1 MIGTLNGFSS
11 SVMMNVLRNNSSL
24 MQDLTIQLSTGKK
37 AQTYGGLGR
46 DAGMAL
52 DYRSQINSV
61 KGYQSSIEQA
71 QVQISMMNIGL
82 ERIVELGTEVSG
94 SATGTQYDITS
105 NNRSVAQA
113 TSGTLV
119 REMIGILNTEVD
131 GDFVFSGR
139 TTDVEP
145 AISYDR
151 FVYGYGGED
160 GLLAVT
166 DERIRADA
174 GADGLGRLDLSVAG
188 PTMTLSEE
196 ATDFGYKLSNVTST
210 LSNVTVTGPGGSPAS
225 LDVTVTGVP
234 NANQLISFTFDMPDG
249 STERIELTAVQ
260 GAADAG
266 EGEFSINGTPDTIAA
281 SIKDVLEFQIGKSV
295 TSAGESASRI
305 QGAMDFFMT
314 SGGGEPKRV
323 VGTPE
328 TATTLD
334 TATAAGKPTVSW
346 YVGDNDAQV
355 ASRDTAKVQIDNRLD
370 VSYGARANEDSF
382 ARQLAYMAAFSL
394 PTYDQNSSVDE
405 ERYTTF
411 ADAISSGL
419 SSVHQGDVVKTTL
432 TEIGVASK
440 VMEDA
445 KSRHY
450 TSLSML
456 QTALTEKEGIN
467 DEEVAA
473 KIMTIRTTI
482 ESSYQAASMMYNLS
496 LTKFI

>member
-52 DYRSQINSV
+52 DYRSQITSV

-71 QVQISMMNIGL
+71 QVQISMMNLGL
-82 ERIVELGTEVSG
+82 ERVVEIGAEISG
-94 SATGTQYDITS
+94 SATGTQYDISS
-105 NNRSVAQA
+105 NNQSVAQVTAA
-113 TSGTLV
+113 TLS

-131 GDFVFSGR
+131 GDFVFSGT

-145 AISYDR
+145 AINYDR
-151 FVYGYGGED
+151 IVYGYGGED
-160 GLLAVT
+160 GLLTVT

-174 GADGLGRLDLSVAG
+174 GADGLGRLDLSTVG

-196 ATDFGYKLSNVTST
+196 VTDFGYKLSAVTST
-210 LSNVTVTGPGGSPAS
+210 LSNVTVAGPAGSPAS
-225 LDVTVTGVP
+225 IDVTVTGEPV
-234 NANQLISFTFDMPDG
+234 AGQVLSFTFDMPDG
-249 STERIELTAVQ
+249 SSEIIQMTGHQ
-260 GAADAG
+260 GATSPS
-266 EGEFSINGTPDTIAA
+266 EGKFSVSGAPGTIATA
-281 SIKDVLEFQIGKSV
+281 IQDVLTYQLGQNV
-295 TSAGESASRI
+295 ASAGEAASRI
-305 QGAMDFFMT
+305 QGSMDFFLT

-323 VGTPE
+323 VGVPE

-334 TATAAGKPTVSW
+334 TATAAGKPTLNW
-346 YVGDNDAQV
+346 YVGDNDALV
-355 ASRDTAKVQIDNRLD
+355 SSRDTAKVQIDNKLD
-370 VSYGARANEDSF
+370 VSYGARANEDSI
-382 ARQLAYMAAFSL
+382 ARQLAYMTAFSL
-394 PTYDQNSSVDE
+394 PTYDQNSDADE

-419 SSVHQGDVVKTTL
+419 SSVNQGDVVKTTL

-445 KSRHY
+445 NLRHH

-456 QTALTEKEGIN
+456 QTALTDKEGIN

-482 ESSYQAASMMYNLS
+482 EASYQAASMMYNLS

>member
-46 DAGMAL
+46 DAGIAL
-52 DYRSQINSV
+52 DYRSQITSV
-61 KGYQSSIEQA
+61 QGYQSSIEQA
-71 QVQISMMNIGL
+71 QVQIDMMNVGL
-82 ERIVELGTEVSG
+82 ERIVNMGVEVSG

-105 NNRSVAQA
+105 NNKSVAQA
-113 TSGTLV
+113 TSGVLAK
-119 REMIGILNTEVD
+119 EMIGILNTEVD
-131 GDFVFSGR
+131 GDFVFSGT
-139 TTDVEP
+139 TTDVLP

-151 FVYGYGGED
+151 IVYGYGGED

-174 GADGLGRLDLSVAG
+174 GADGLGRLALSTAG
-188 PTMTLSEE
+188 ATMTLSEE

-210 LSNVTVTGPGGSPAS
+210 LDNVTVTGPAGTPAS

-234 NANQLISFTFDMPDG
+234 EANQIISFTFDMPDG

-260 GAADAG
+260 GASDAG
-266 EGEFSINGTPDTIAA
+266 EGEFSLTGTPATIAT
-281 SIKDVLEFQIGKSV
+281 SIKDVLEFQLGQNVI
-295 TSAGESASRI
+295 SAGEAASRI
-305 QGAMDFFMT
+305 QGSMDFFLT
-314 SGGGEPKRV
+314 SSGGEPKRV
-323 VGTPE
+323 VGVPE

-334 TATAAGKPTVSW
+334 TATVAGKPTVNW
-346 YVGDNDAQV
+346 YVGDNDASV
-355 ASRDTAKVQIDNRLD
+355 ASRDTATVQIDSRLD
-370 VSYGARANEDSF
+370 VSYGARANEDSI
-382 ARQLAYMAAFSL
+382 ARQLAYMTAFSL
-394 PTYDQNSSVDE
+394 PTYDQDSSVDE

-419 SSVHQGDVVKTTL
+419 SSVNQGDVVKTTL
-432 TEIGVASK
+432 TEIGVANK

-445 KSRHY
+445 NSRHY
-450 TSLSML
+450 TTLSML
-456 QTALTEKEGIN
+456 QTALTETEGIN

-496 LTKFI
+496 LSNFI